1 MNAARITILDPTAPA
16 PDMDADPGP
25 PVRDLNALAV
35 GIRSD
40 RTWRSF
46 EWVADEWEQL
56 LRDQGARVHRWVS
69 GNRVG
74 DEGERT
80 RIELDQFV
88 NASALAITGLGN

>member
-1 MNAARITILDPTAPA
+1 MWMTRITILDPTAPA
-16 PDMDADPGP
+16 PDVDANPGP
-25 PVRDLNALAV
+25 PARDLDGLMV

-56 LRDQGARVHRWVS
+56 LSDEGARVHRWVS

-80 RIELDQFV
+80 RAELVEFV
-88 NASALAITGLGN
+88 RACDLAITGLGN

>member
-1 MNAARITILDPTAPA
+1 MAMGRITILDPTAPA
-16 PDMDADPGP
+16 PDMDTDPGP
-25 PVRDLNALAV
+25 DIGMLAGIAV

-56 LRDQGARVHRWVS
+56 LRASGADVHRWIA
-69 GNRVG
+69 GNRIG

-80 RIELDQFV
+80 RQQLDAFV
-88 NASALAITGLGN
+88 ASLDLAIVGLGN